1 MKKRNCLFLT
11 LLLLMSVVTSPLS
24 VYSLA
29 NTEPPATV
37 PEESLVVTQQ
47 LPEILQ
53 PEPQSLAGSVTLF
66 NNISFSQYAVALPST
81 LTLGASFLSTVA
93 APIIIPAILGA
104 SVAYGSLQLGNQL
117 GVMTSDLLQTS
128 TGLRESLAA
137 DPTLQQELSGFALS
151 GMESTTG
158 TYNFSQNLQ
167 TRYAQDLTS
176 HAIMREYLTGTGD
189 YGAYGLSINDNINI
203 TRRYI
208 DYNVLWSE
216 RERAAIIGRDASVAS
231 LPYAND
237 QFFVLEGIRLAE
249 TSRGSN
255 QTILEVVGR
264 AYIETGDSQ
273 SFLYE
278 KELSIPMTTALEQLT
293 TLEAFL
299 DYVQRTTTF
308 TIGSISTPSKDEA
321 IETAQKMAKQ
331 YQSRTKQVSEDL
343 AKALAPSNNG
353 LDFDPSGM
361 IATLYGQAIVL
372 NQAGQFIY
380 ATTKEAVPTYLWDAI
395 EFSYSATAIPAD
407 DAITIDG
414 RRGVLDEKNG
424 DIIDEKTKKVLVKG
438 AMGVTWTAL
447 SMKLIMDKIKEFKDP
462 NNDEDDED
470 KAEWYTPLDLYYDEY
485 FANGGKGH
493 TIARHVGKT
502 EKELKDRFEGR
513 NLIYTSTFDNIVQAL
528 ISINA
533 GIFTANQNYL
543 DGKTKLPLGDCSFD
557 SQKNRIEYD
566 SEDFLNVGWG
576 IHKISKDKYD
586 HYGSIGYA
594 KVIIQKTNNKIRKN
608 RKYYIVTAFPN
619 LKRHANEIDPFI
631 SEAF

>member
-1 MKKRNCLFLT
+1 
-11 LLLLMSVVTSPLS
+11 
-24 VYSLA
+24 
-29 NTEPPATV
+29 
-37 PEESLVVTQQ
+37 
-47 LPEILQ
+47 
-53 PEPQSLAGSVTLF
+53 
-66 NNISFSQYAVALPST
+66 
-81 LTLGASFLSTVA
+81 
-93 APIIIPAILGA
+93 
-104 SVAYGSLQLGNQL
+104 
-117 GVMTSDLLQTS
+117 
-128 TGLRESLAA
+128 
-137 DPTLQQELSGFALS
+137 
-151 GMESTTG
+151 
-158 TYNFSQNLQ
+158 
-167 TRYAQDLTS
+167 
-176 HAIMREYLTGTGD
+176 
-189 YGAYGLSINDNINI
+189 
-203 TRRYI
+203 
-208 DYNVLWSE
+208 
-216 RERAAIIGRDASVAS
+216 
-231 LPYAND
+231 
-237 QFFVLEGIRLAE
+237 
-249 TSRGSN
+249 
-255 QTILEVVGR
+255 
-264 AYIETGDSQ
+264 
-273 SFLYE
+273 
-278 KELSIPMTTALEQLT
+278 MTTALEQLT

-308 TIGSISTPSKDEA
+308 TIGSISTPSKEEA

-343 AKALAPSNNG
+343 AKALTPSNNG

-380 ATTKEAVPTYLWDAI
+380 ATTQEAVPTYLWDAI

-414 RRGVLDEKNG
+414 RRGVLDEKTG
-424 DIIDEKTKKVLVKG
+424 DIIDEKNKKVLVKG

-447 SMKLIMDKIKEFKDP
+447 SMKLIMDKIKEFKEP

-619 LKRHANEIDPFI
+619 LQRHVEEIN
-631 SEAF
+631 S